1 MNRTVELRVREG
13 GTDVLV
19 YTFETPTKAADMIH
33 FLSDFFPAAEF
44 LVQPLRH

>member
-1 MNRTVELRVREG
+1 MQRSVELRVRQG

-19 YTFETPTKAADMIH
+19 YTFETPTKAAEMIH
-33 FLSDFFPAAEF
+33 FLTEFFPAAEY